1 MIAQAQDTAMIKHW
15 IKSQQLRP
23 TMVAD
28 RRLFDRSAVEALLRH
43 KFGSQ
48 PGKLLGARRDLVRL
62 AMGELTVQGGCLV
75 ETGRCVATAGYL
87 DEELMDLVCEA
98 DREDPRSFDDWAQRR
113 GAPTAAEIMQRLAI
127 FNWRRLLARARP
139 SQRPLVA

>member
-1 MIAQAQDTAMIKHW
+1 MTQLTSAFDVQALFRREEVWVIAQAQDTAMIKHW

-48 PGKLLGARRDLVRL
+48 PGKLLSVRRDLVRL
-62 AMGELTVQGGCLV
+62 AMGELTVQ
-75 ETGRCVATAGYL
+75 A
-87 DEELMDLVCEA
+87 
-98 DREDPRSFDDWAQRR
+98 
-113 GAPTAAEIMQRLAI
+113 GAPTESTGRFTATASG
-127 FNWRRLLARARP
+127 WSARGR
-139 SQRPLVA
+139 ST